1 MVKTRLAKAHGAPG
15 FKLNSNDSQSGFK
28 TVEIVTAARLFK
40 YGFQKALNAVIVKNP
55 GGQQPAQAV
64 QALQTRHAARIT
76 NESAGHFQHSGRH
89 AHRRLSVFTQSG
101 AHKLFR
107 YEGILSM
114 CRARVYVH

>member
-76 NESAGHFQHSGRH
+76 NESAGHFQHRGRN
-89 AHRRLSVFTQSG
+89 ANRPICVFTQRG
-101 AHKLFR
+101 AQNLFR
-107 YEGILSM
+107 SEGKYSM
-114 CRARVYVH
+114 